1 LLITEGVRLI
11 EISNGLS
18 IALMLSIRKIG
29 VIGRTYRHLNRY
41 RRILAILFKFGF
53 GDLLEMLKIDQ
64 YIEVGLQMISKKR
77 AVRLERLTKPQGLRM
92 AFEELGPTYIK
103 LGQILSTRPD
113 LIPMDFIQELSK
125 LQDHVP
131 AFPFEQVRK
140 VIESEFDQPLENLFD
155 HLDEEPLASASIGQ
169 VHRAVLK
176 DGEAVA
182 VKFQRPGIRK
192 IIEVDLEIM
201 LHLATLAERHI
212 EELALHR
219 PVKIVEEFA
228 RTLEKEIDYK
238 TEATNME
245 RAARHFLDDPHV
257 YIPKVFRQATTS
269 RVLTTEFIEGIKI
282 SDLERLESA
291 GLDRKII
298 TARGADLVL
307 KQIFDH
313 CFFHA
318 DPHPGNI
325 FVLPDNVICLL
336 DFGMAG
342 IVDRQ
347 TRDDFVDLMESI
359 VNQNE
364 VRAAQVL
371 LKLTYREKEP
381 DKRKLERE
389 VADFMG
395 RHLYKP
401 LKDIELGKLLQQLLE
416 LATSFRLRIPS
427 DIFLMMKALSTV
439 EGVGRMLDPEFD
451 MIARATPFITRVKLE
466 RFKPERIADDVYDLG
481 YHLLQF
487 LRQFPVQLLD
497 LANSIRQEKLRLQI
511 EHRGLEN
518 MLGTHDRISN
528 RISFSIIIA
537 ALIIGS
543 ALIVISETPPLVYG
557 ISLIG
562 IILFFAAAIMGIWL
576 LVAILKKGKL

>member
-1 LLITEGVRLI
+1 
-11 EISNGLS
+11 
-18 IALMLSIRKIG
+18 MLSIRKIG

-41 RRILAILFKFGF
+41 RQILTILFKFGF

-77 AVRLERLTKPQGLRM
+77 EIRIERLTKPQGLRM

-113 LIPMDFIQELSK
+113 LIPMEFIQELSR

-131 AFPFEQVRK
+131 AFSFDQVRK
-140 VIESEFDQPLENLFD
+140 VINSEFGHSDEDVFDSLE
-155 HLDEEPLASASIGQ
+155 ETPLASASIGQ

-212 EELALHR
+212 EELAIHR

-245 RAARHFLDDPHV
+245 RAASHFLDDPNV
-257 YIPKVFRQATTS
+257 YIPKVYREATTS
-269 RVLTTEFIEGIKI
+269 RILTTEFIDGIKI
-282 SDLERLESA
+282 SNIEKLEEA
-291 GLDRKII
+291 GLDRKLI

-307 KQIFDH
+307 KQVFDH

-325 FVLPDNVICLL
+325 FVLPENVICLL

-347 TRDDFVDLMESI
+347 TRDDFVDLVESI

-364 VRAAQVL
+364 VRATQVL
-371 LKLTYREKEP
+371 LKLTYREEEP
-381 DKRKLERE
+381 DRRLLERE

-401 LKDIELGKLLQQLLE
+401 LKDIELGKLLNQLLE
-416 LATSFRLRIPS
+416 LATSFRLRIPA
-427 DIFLMMKALSTV
+427 DIFLMMKALGTV
-439 EGVGRMLDPEFD
+439 EGVGRILDPEFD
-451 MIARATPFITRVKLE
+451 MIARATPFITQVKLD
-466 RFKPERIADDVYDLG
+466 RFKPERIADDAYDLG
-481 YHLLQF
+481 SQLVQF
-487 LRQFPVQLLD
+487 LRQFPNQLLD
-497 LANSIRQEKLRLQI
+497 LANLIRQEKLRLQI

-518 MLGTHDRISN
+518 MLATHDRISN
-528 RISFSIIIA
+528 RISFSILIA

-543 ALIVISETPPLVYG
+543 ALIVISETPPLIYG

-562 IILFFAAAIMGIWL
+562 ILLFSAAAIMGIWL

>member
-1 LLITEGVRLI
+1 
-11 EISNGLS
+11 
-18 IALMLSIRKIG
+18 MLSIRKIG

-41 RRILAILFKFGF
+41 RQILTILFKYGF

-64 YIEVGLQMISKKR
+64 YIAVGLQMISKNR
-77 AVRLERLTKPQGLRM
+77 ALRIERLTKPQGLRM

-113 LIPMDFIQELSK
+113 LIPMEFIQELSK

-131 AFPFEQVRK
+131 AFPFDRVRK
-140 VIESEFDQPLENLFD
+140 VISAEFGRPPEDLFDQLE
-155 HLDEEPLASASIGQ
+155 EAPLASASIGQ

-176 DGEAVA
+176 DGETVA
-182 VKFQRPGIRK
+182 VKIQRPGIRK

-212 EELALHR
+212 EEMALHR

-238 TEATNME
+238 NEATNME

-257 YIPKVFRQATTS
+257 YIPKVYREVTTS
-269 RVLTTEFIEGIKI
+269 RILTTEFIDGIKI
-282 SDLERLESA
+282 SNIDALEAA

-307 KQIFDH
+307 KQVLDH

-325 FVLPDNVICLL
+325 FVLPGNVICLL

-347 TRDDFVDLMESI
+347 TRDDFVDLVESI

-364 VRAAQVL
+364 SRAAQVL
-371 LKLTYREKEP
+371 LKLTIRDAEP
-381 DKRKLERE
+381 DRRLLERE

-401 LKDIELGKLLQQLLE
+401 LKDIELGKLLYQLLE
-416 LATSFRLRIPS
+416 LATSFRLRIPP
-427 DIFLMMKALSTV
+427 DIFLMMKALGTV
-439 EGVGRMLDPEFD
+439 EGVGHMLDPDFD
-451 MIARATPFITRVKLE
+451 MIAQATPFITRIKLE
-466 RFKPERIADDVYDLG
+466 RFKPERIAEDAYDMG
-481 YHLLQF
+481 SQIIQF
-487 LRQFPVQLLD
+487 VRQFPNQLLEM
-497 LANSIRQEKLRLQI
+497 ANLIRQEKLRLQI

-518 MLGTHDRISN
+518 MLATHDRISN
-528 RISFSIIIA
+528 RISFSILIA

-543 ALIVISETPPLVYG
+543 ALIVISETPPLIYG

-562 IILFFAAAIMGIWL
+562 ILLFFAAAIMGIWL